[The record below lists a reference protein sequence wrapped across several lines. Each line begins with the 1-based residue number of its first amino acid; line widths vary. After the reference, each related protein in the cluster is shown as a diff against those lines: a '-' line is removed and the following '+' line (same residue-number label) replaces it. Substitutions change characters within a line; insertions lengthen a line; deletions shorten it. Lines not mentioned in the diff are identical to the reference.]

1 MNDFA
6 GMLGRIFLHAVNA
19 SIAASWLILAV
30 LAVRFCMKCVPKW
43 TRLLLWAIVG
53 IRLILPVAV
62 RSDISL
68 IPSAETFP
76 IETIYNEDP
85 VIFNDPA
92 FLRLDSGIALVD
104 RTVPT
109 QRAASGYAFRDGV
122 SIAGCVWIAGI
133 LMTLLYMGIVSRRM
147 KQGLREA
154 IPAGERVLES
164 DTVSSPFIWG
174 MFRPY
179 IYLPSDLVEPDR
191 AYVIAHEVVHIRR
204 GDPVWKMLAYLIRTI
219 HWFNPLVWV
228 SFILFQRDMELA
240 CDERVIHGMDF
251 ADKKA
256 YSKAL
261 LDCGVHRGRPY
272 GHMLAFGEIS
282 VKERVG
288 NVLRHRRPAA
298 WAVPAAMMACLLLA
312 ICFLTSPVRHDVGK
326 SSGQYAAMLSGQ
338 KEDVLKKLGLTQD
351 EVVESPLRTVRLPY
365 QEYAADQPYVVNLRF
380 NDDDALSG
388 FSYSAVMPDA
398 GEAFAEYDA
407 LIRRLIERYG
417 DPTANTAFSNSYI
430 TNPNPQNTIKS
441 SSLRMLS
448 EEWSLGGT
456 DLKKQ
461 NGAGIILRASIRYS
475 EQYENYTIQLYITTE
490 NRGQNG

>member
-1 MNDFA
+1 MNGFA

-30 LAVRFCMKCVPKW
+30 LAVRFCMKRVPKW

-85 VIFNDPA
+85 AIFNDPA

-109 QRAASGYAFRDGV
+109 QKAASGYVFRDGV

-133 LMTLLYMGIVSRRM
+133 LLTLLYMGIVSRRM

-174 MFRPY
+174 MLRPY
-179 IYLPSDLVEPDR
+179 IYLPSDLAEPDR
-191 AYVIAHEVVHIRR
+191 AYVIAHEAVHIRR

-240 CDERVIHGMDF
+240 CDERAIRGMDF

-272 GHMLAFGEIS
+272 GHTLAFGEIS

-288 NVLRHRRPAA
+288 NVLQHRRPAV
-298 WAVPAAMMACLLLA
+298 WAVLTAVMACLLLA

-326 SSGQYAAMLSGQ
+326 SSGQYAAMLYGQ

-365 QEYAADQPYVVNLRF
+365 QENMSGQPYVVNLRF
-380 NDDDALSG
+380 DGDDALSG
-388 FSYSAVMPDA
+388 FSYSAAMSDA
-398 GEAFAEYDA
+398 DEAFAEYDA

-417 DPTANTAFSNSYI
+417 DPTADIGSGGSYLADE
-430 TNPNPQNTIKS
+430 NPQNS
-441 SSLRMLS
+441 VRSGALRQLA
-448 EEWSLGGT
+448 EGWNLEGT
-456 DLKKQ
+456 DMPGQKVQPGDRLVLD
-461 NGAGIILRASIRYS
+461 AIIRYS
-475 EQYENYTIQLYITTE
+475 EQYDNYVITIDYRIKAA
-490 NRGQNG
+490 

>member
-1 MNDFA
+1 MNGFA

-30 LAVRFCMKCVPKW
+30 LAVRFFMKRVPKW
-43 TRLLLWAIVG
+43 TRLLLWAIVA

-85 VIFNDPA
+85 AIFNDPA

-109 QRAASGYAFRDGV
+109 QKAASGYVFRDGV

-147 KQGLREA
+147 KRGLREA

-179 IYLPSDLVEPDR
+179 IYLPSDLAEQDR

-240 CDERVIHGMDF
+240 CDERVIRSMDF

-272 GHMLAFGEIS
+272 GHTLAFGEIS

-288 NVLRHRRPAA
+288 NVLRHQRPAV
-298 WAVPAAMMACLLLA
+298 WAVPTAMMTCLLLA

-326 SSGQYAAMLSGQ
+326 SSGQYAAMLYGQ

-365 QEYAADQPYVVNLRF
+365 QENMSGQPYVVNLRF
-380 NDDDALSG
+380 DGDDALSG
-388 FSYSAVMPDA
+388 FSYSAAMSDA
-398 GEAFAEYDA
+398 DEAFAEYDA

-417 DPTANTAFSNSYI
+417 DPTANIGSGGSYLADG
-430 TNPNPQNTIKS
+430 NPQNS
-441 SSLRMLS
+441 VRSGALRQLV
-448 EEWSLGGT
+448 EGWDLEGT
-456 DLKKQ
+456 DMPGQKVQPGDRLVLD
-461 NGAGIILRASIRYS
+461 AIIRYS
-475 EQYENYTIQLYITTE
+475 EQYDNYVITIDYRIKAA
-490 NRGQNG
+490 